1 MKTNTGVLLVLF
13 VLSLAVCFAYPKHPE
28 IQSPAGSNYVW
39 DDTNKVWRPM
49 AGSALGVPEA
59 GAVSVTIG
67 STTINADPVWAD
79 ESGSGTLA
87 LVDSSRRPI
96 IVPGAYTT
104 ASYTNITLTPN
115 VAYSIPLMTGV
126 DSLTIQNTATSGEF
140 WTGLKTAT
148 VSISTGLKAFSLVEL
163 EHVDLT
169 TVSIIASTALP
180 IAIIQLGY

>member
-1 MKTNTGVLLVLF
+1 MKTNTGALVVLF
-13 VLSLAVCFAYPKHPE
+13 LLSLVVCFAYPKHPE
-28 IQSPAGSNYVW
+28 IQSPPGASYLW
-39 DDTNKVWRPM
+39 DDTNKVWRPVS
-49 AGSALGVPEA
+49 GSALGVPDA

-67 STTINADPVWAD
+67 STTFNSDPVWSD
-79 ESGSGTLA
+79 SSGSGTLA

-115 VAYSIPLMTGV
+115 VAYSIPLMPGV
-126 DSLTIQNTATSGEF
+126 DSVTIQNTATSGEF

-163 EHVDLT
+163 KHVDFDT
-169 TVSIIASTALP
+169 ISIIASTALP
-180 IAIIQLGY
+180 IAIIQMGY